1 MDRYGRQ
8 KPLGPKGKQSNDD
21 QVMHTDFCDEFAS
34 LHVQCMSMNG
44 YGSFCG
50 GAQCCSCYD
59 TGYGSFGGFG
69 NTHMYDSLTP
79 AEIAIMTN
87 MAGAWEPICSCH
99 FTCNIPYYCFR
110 GSAGTGSGP
119 GGGRGWRKGGRIKKR
134 RRR

>member
-59 TGYGSFGGFG
+59 TGYGSFGG
-69 NTHMYDSLTP
+69 T
-79 AEIAIMTN
+79 
-87 MAGAWEPICSCH
+87 
-99 FTCNIPYYCFR
+99 
-110 GSAGTGSGP
+110 SAA
-119 GGGRGWRKGGRIKKR
+119 GRGLLTIKPTTDAGDTKLLYMYSEDNTKAFQFYSQNS
-134 RRR
+134 